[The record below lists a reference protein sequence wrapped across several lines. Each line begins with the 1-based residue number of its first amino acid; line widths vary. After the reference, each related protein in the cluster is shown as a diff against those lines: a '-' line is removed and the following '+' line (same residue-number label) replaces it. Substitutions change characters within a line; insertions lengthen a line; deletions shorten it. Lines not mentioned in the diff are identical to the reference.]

1 MAQRSK
7 RPPGMMAVARL
18 AGVSH
23 QTVSRVLNQ
32 PETVRPVTQEKVL
45 AAMRELGYSR
55 NLAARSLVTQQT
67 SLLGVVW
74 TGAHFLGPSSTVGGI
89 EVAARAAGYS
99 TLVGA
104 LEEFDEDEVAD
115 LFRIFRDRG
124 VEGLAVVAPYERVE
138 ELARRGAAG
147 IPTVLVADVGPHP
160 DFHVASVDQELG
172 GRLATGHMVERGC
185 RRILHIS
192 GPLDWFDAQARARG
206 WQRTLE
212 EAGLEVLPVM
222 EGDWSPDS
230 GYALGQELL
239 ATAEL
244 PDGIFCGNDGMAVG
258 LLAALR
264 GAGVDVPGRVSVVGF
279 DDLAGAKYYSPPL
292 TTVAQPFQK
301 LGSVALELLVRAIG
315 GEAPTVERLTP
326 ELRVRASVR

>member
-1 MAQRSK
+1 MPNRGN

-32 PETVRPVTQEKVL
+32 PDTVRPATKERVR
-45 AAMRELGYSR
+45 AAMKELGYSR
-55 NLAARSLVTQQT
+55 NLAARALVTQQT
-67 SLLGVVW
+67 ALLGVVW
-74 TGAHFLGPSSTVGGI
+74 TGAHYLGPSSTVGGI

-104 LEEFDEDEVAD
+104 LEEFDEAEVAE
-115 LFRIFRDRG
+115 LFRMFRDRG
-124 VEGLAVVAPYERVE
+124 VEGLAVVAPYARVE
-138 ELARRGAAG
+138 QLALRAAAG

-160 DFHVASVDQELG
+160 EFHVASVDQELG

-192 GPLDWFDAQARARG
+192 GPLDWFDAQARLRG
-206 WQRTLE
+206 WRSTLE
-212 EAGLEVLPVM
+212 AAGLEELPVA
-222 EGDWSPDS
+222 EGDWSPAS
-230 GYALGQELL
+230 GYAIAQEVL
-239 ATAEL
+239 AAGEL

-258 LLAALR
+258 VLAALR

-279 DDLAGAKYYSPPL
+279 DDLAGSEYYAPPL
-292 TTVAQPFQK
+292 TTVAQPFAR
-301 LGSVALELLVRAIG
+301 LGNAALEVLVQAIAG
-315 GEAPTVERLTP
+315 AEPSVQRLTP
-326 ELRVRASVR
+326 ELKVRASVR